1 MRGQAHTIEAFMAAL
16 LLVGGVIFAIHA
28 TAVTPLTASTSNQH
42 IENQQRA
49 LANDLLAVT
58 AENGSLL
65 ESTVYWHAENATF
78 TGAGDQGFYVSGGP
92 PNDFGAALNQTFRE
106 DRVAFNVYVFYH
118 KPDDSIRQ
126 KTMVYMGSPSDNAV
140 TASRSVFLY
149 DDTPISGPEANG
161 NVSGTDFYAPDAVP
175 DGPLYNALEVRIV
188 TWQM

>member
-1 MRGQAHTIEAFMAAL
+1 MRAQAHTIEAFMAAL
-16 LLVGGVIFAIHA
+16 LLVGGVIFAIQA

-49 LANDLLAVT
+49 MANDLLTVT
-58 AENGSLL
+58 AQNGSLL
-65 ESTVYWHAENATF
+65 ESTVYWDEENSTF
-78 TGAGDQGFYVSGGP
+78 FGAGDQGFFVEGGP
-92 PNDFGAALNQTFRE
+92 PNTFGATLNETFRI

-118 KPDDSIRQ
+118 KPDETIRQ

-149 DDTPISGPEANG
+149 DDTPVSGPEATG
-161 NVSGTDFYAPDAVP
+161 TVSSTEFYAPDANP
-175 DGPLYNALEVRIV
+175 DGPLYNVLEVRIV